1 MLFQVIVCMKER
13 LSQFFYNARQRMARF
28 MAGRNGNDQ
37 LNLFLLLV
45 ELVLIVIASFTGGV
59 MYLFTLV
66 LLGYIYFRMLS
77 RNVYKRQD
85 ENGRYLRLKYRLQS
99 RLRLVGERWKQR
111 RDYKFF
117 VCPSCR
123 ATLRVPKGRGKIKIV
138 CRKCGASFTGKS

>member
-1 MLFQVIVCMKER
+1 MKER
-13 LSQFFYNARQRMARF
+13 LSQFLYNSRQRTARF
-28 MAGRNGNDQ
+28 MAGRNGNDA
-37 LNLFLLLV
+37 LNRFLLVCDL
-45 ELVLIVIASFTGGV
+45 LLLLLSSLLRGPFFLLA
-59 MYLFTLV
+59 LA

-85 ENGRYLRLKYRLQS
+85 ENGRYLRAKYKLQS

-138 CRKCGASFTGKS
+138 CRKCGTSFTGKS

>member
-1 MLFQVIVCMKER
+1 MKER
-13 LSQFFYNARQRMARF
+13 LSQFLYNSRQRTARF
-28 MAGRNGNDQ
+28 MAGRNGNDA
-37 LNLFLLLV
+37 LNRFLLVCDL
-45 ELVLIVIASFTGGV
+45 LLLLLSSLLRGPFFLLA
-59 MYLFTLV
+59 LA

-85 ENGRYLRLKYRLQS
+85 ENGRYLRAKYKLQS

-117 VCPSCR
+117 VCPSCH

-138 CRKCGASFTGKS
+138 CRKCGTSFTGKS

>member
-1 MLFQVIVCMKER
+1 MT
-13 LSQFFYNARQRMARF
+13 
-28 MAGRNGNDQ
+28 GRNGNDA
-37 LNLFLLLV
+37 LNRFLLVCDL
-45 ELVLIVIASFTGGV
+45 LLLLLSSLLRGPFFLLA
-59 MYLFTLV
+59 LA

-85 ENGRYLRLKYRLQS
+85 ENNRYLRAKYKLQS
-99 RLRLVGERWKQR
+99 RLRLLGERWKQR

-138 CRKCGASFTGKS
+138 CRKCGTSFTGKS